1 MRESAARNR
10 NNDLDRQ
17 GEQASCL
24 RGFAFTATLL
34 LTSLT
39 VACVPYLCTGSS
51 CRWLGAKLDAYI
63 TLWTQSWTFYTG
75 LSRNDIIVAY
85 RVRSDGTPTAPVNQR
100 ESWSTWMWGLSR
112 SNDGQEFNLERLA
125 KQIPAEYWRE
135 CGKSSVAECA
145 GVLRDATHFEISD
158 DSTPSTACGLI
169 AVAVL
174 RPSRMPPGE
183 LPANARMVGS
193 VAIADSPC
201 RR

>member
-51 CRWLGAKLDAYI
+51 CRRLDAKLDAYI

-85 RVRSDGTPTAPVNQR
+85 RVRSDGTR
-100 ESWSTWMWGLSR
+100 EPAGK
-112 SNDGQEFNLERLA
+112 LEH
-125 KQIPAEYWRE
+125 
-135 CGKSSVAECA
+135 V
-145 GVLRDATHFEISD
+145 D
-158 DSTPSTACGLI
+158 
-169 AVAVL
+169 
-174 RPSRMPPGE
+174 
-183 LPANARMVGS
+183 VGS
-193 VAIADSPC
+193 QQI
-201 RR
+201 